1 MEILNASVLGNL
13 CFHFFFLKQL
23 FSFFMFIETYLFIKL
38 NEIYAE

>member
-1 MEILNASVLGNL
+1 MLPFSVI
-13 CFHFFFLKQL
+13 FAFIFLKKQL